1 MEHMTFKALLW
12 SADALSV
19 SLPRASRL
27 GSLFRSSVAAHA
39 RGRGVEAVFTSK
51 SVPAQAGAS
60 GDVLTSGAAGISSRI
75 GGRRVGRHFRRPSGL
90 LLRDGG
96 QGAASRASFNTATAA
111 LRLSISAVIL
121 HLVHVRGVQDQNWL
135 YVYYCTPV
143 IKLFSWGIACEMF
156 PYISRGNTET
166 SHASRA
172 F

>member
-51 SVPAQAGAS
+51 SVSAQAGAS
-60 GDVLTSGAAGISSRI
+60 GDVLTSEAAGISSRI

-121 HLVHVRGVQDQNWL
+121 PTR
-135 YVYYCTPV
+135 
-143 IKLFSWGIACEMF
+143 
-156 PYISRGNTET
+156 
-166 SHASRA
+166 ASRVERGLSGRLIHCFIA
-172 F
+172 SGLLLVQMGDSIFARTGCGMQGMRDC